1 MKKDIFKHPSFYIA
15 IASFFIGFFFI
26 FQEGSYMRLNSYL
39 WQLNFIFNLNIA
51 RKAAPKNEFFLKLT
65 VTHKKLKNL
74 LCRFKKKNLVNT
86 KF

>member
-39 WQLNFIFNLNIA
+39 WQLNFIFNLNPELFIL
-51 RKAAPKNEFFLKLT
+51 PETLT
-65 VTHKKLKNL
+65 
-74 LCRFKKKNLVNT
+74 
-86 KF
+86 

>member
-1 MKKDIFKHPSFYIA
+1 MQKDIFKHPSFYIA

-51 RKAAPKNEFFLKLT
+51 RKAAPKK
-65 VTHKKLKNL
+65 
-74 LCRFKKKNLVNT
+74 
-86 KF
+86 